1 MTDKI
6 VVLSTCSSAEEAEK
20 VARRLVEERLA
31 ACVNIVNGVRSIYR
45 WQEKVEDASEWL
57 LVIKTRRSLFER
69 VRAQIER
76 LHSYDV
82 PEVVA
87 LAIVEGSEGYLDW
100 LDKETS

>member
-1 MTDKI
+1 VTDKI
-6 VVLSTCSSAEEAEK
+6 VVLSTCSSPEEAEK
-20 VARRLVEERLA
+20 VARKLVEERLA

-57 LVIKTRRSLFER
+57 LIIKTRRGLFER

-76 LHSYDV
+76 IHSYDV

-87 LAIVEGSEGYLDW
+87 LPIVEGSEGYLDW

>member
-6 VVLSTCSSAEEAEK
+6 VVLSTCSSPEEAEK
-20 VARRLVEERLA
+20 VARKLVEERLA

-57 LVIKTRRSLFER
+57 LIIKTRRGLFER

-76 LHSYDV
+76 IHSYDV

-87 LAIVEGSEGYLDW
+87 LPIVEGSEGYLDW